1 MSETIRS
8 SLNNYYYGS
17 QFRKYLVQFAAIF
30 SDLNVSVGKNDFNS
44 QTNLIRV
51 PIKYA
56 SMDRVVA
63 HIKAENTQNKPL
75 SLPIMS
81 FSLQNIS
88 LATDRMKGVGTETRS
103 QHLPVGGDITKD
115 LLTVYKRMP
124 TPVYMDID
132 LHLYASNTEQHFQ
145 MLEQILILF
154 DSGTLQ
160 FQTSDSYADW
170 TCINELE
177 LVNLSLEENM
187 PQDSSPRVIQSTMGF
202 RVLAYISPPANIKKN
217 FISKAIVRMQ
227 VVNTSESFTEA
238 LEQQTGDIIDFTLF
252 DVDEDFPDMPKN

>member
-8 SLNNYYYGS
+8 SLNNYYYGA

-30 SDLNVSVGKNDFNS
+30 SDLNVAVGKNDYQS

-63 HIKAENTQNKPL
+63 HIKSENTQNKPL
-75 SLPIMS
+75 TLPIMS
-81 FSLQNIS
+81 FSLQNLS
-88 LATDRMKGVGTETRS
+88 LATDRMKGVGTESRT

-124 TPVYMDID
+124 TPIYMDID
-132 LHLYASNTEQHFQ
+132 LHLYASNTDQHFQ

-170 TCINELE
+170 TAINELA
-177 LVNLSLEENM
+177 LANLTLQENV
-187 PQDSSPRVIQSTMGF
+187 PQDTAPRVIQSTLSF
-202 RVLAYISPPANIKKN
+202 RALAYVSPPANVKKN

-227 VVNTSESFTEA
+227 LVNASDSASDA
-238 LEQQTGDIIDFTLF
+238 LEQQSGETIDFTLF
-252 DVDEDFPDMPKN
+252 DVEEDFPDMPKN

>member
-1 MSETIRS
+1 MSVDIRS
-8 SLNNYYYGS
+8 SLNNYYYGA

-30 SDLNVSVGKNDFNS
+30 SDLNVAIGKNDYNS

-63 HIKAENTQNKPL
+63 HLKAENTQNKPL
-75 SLPIMS
+75 ALPMMS
-81 FSLQNIS
+81 FHLANMS
-88 LATDRMKGVGTETRS
+88 LAQDRMKGSGTESRS

-115 LLTVYKRMP
+115 LLTTYKRMP

-132 LHLYASNTEQHFQ
+132 LNLYASNTDQHFQ

-154 DSGTLQ
+154 DTGSIQ

-170 TCINELE
+170 TAINELRLE
-177 LVNLSLEENM
+177 NMSLQENM
-187 PQDSSPRVIQSTMGF
+187 PADTSPRIIQSVLSF
-202 RVLAYISPPANIKKN
+202 RALCYISPPANIKKN
-217 FISKAIVRMQ
+217 FISKAILRMQ
-227 VVNTSESFTEA
+227 VVNTSDSLSDA
-238 LEQQTGDIIDFTLF
+238 LEQQTGDIIDYNLF
-252 DVDEDFPDMPKN
+252 DVEEDFPDMPKN

>member
-8 SLNNYYYGS
+8 SLNNYYYGAR
-17 QFRKYLVQFAAIF
+17 FRKYLVQFAAVF
-30 SDLNVSVGKNDFNS
+30 SDLNVAIGKNDYNS
-44 QTNLIRV
+44 ETNLIRV

-75 SLPIMS
+75 ALPMMS
-81 FSLQNIS
+81 FSLQNMS
-88 LATDRMKGVGTETRS
+88 LATDRMKGVGVETRS

-124 TPVYMDID
+124 TPIYMDID
-132 LHLYASNTEQHFQ
+132 LHLYASNTDQHFQ

-170 TCINELE
+170 TCINELTLE
-177 LVNLSLEENM
+177 NLTLQENL
-187 PQDSSPRVIQSTMGF
+187 PQDTSPRVIQSTLSF
-202 RVLAYISPPANIKKN
+202 RALAYISPPANIKKN
-217 FISKAIVRMQ
+217 FISRAVLRMQ
-227 VVNTSESFTEA
+227 VVNTSDTFADA
-238 LEQQTGDIIDFTLF
+238 LERQTGDIIDSTLF